1 MIASGTSGQRGWK
14 SAVDELVFFA
24 WWVRL
29 QRRVE
34 GWTRPQRAWLLG
46 VTIALGIAA
55 RLWAQSLPGNW
66 DFGQWIN
73 VSTAALDGQDP
84 YALYGY
90 NYPPP
95 WLMTLALFNA
105 VTSSTESFRL
115 LIALLL
121 IAVDLGILA
130 LLVRRG
136 YTLAAVVFFLSP
148 ITIAISGQH
157 QQVDGIAVFF
167 ALAAMTALSG
177 VEGSRIAGRD
187 WLAIALLGLSLG
199 FKPVFL
205 LLPLWLAMR
214 PGEWRRRLFLL
225 VGPLVVFGL
234 VFVSA
239 FIAYPVSEVIGRVLG
254 HGGAN
259 NSPLVNAFVPGQLA
273 PWFIDRG
280 GAKLL
285 FLVLLIAAG
294 WLFRKLPP
302 FELALAYSI
311 SAVLF
316 SWAVVNQY
324 LVTPMAAV
332 AVFLNIGFL
341 IWLALATLYLGGAPD
356 ALNLPVLNQIQP
368 HVLLDWNQ
376 VMQDLFPWLLIGWVL
391 FAFALRR
398 QDRHAFVFGPA
409 AGPDRRESGLT

>member
-1 MIASGTSGQRGWK
+1 MAEVAPSRSGQRGWK
-14 SAVDELVFFA
+14 RFADEFVFFA

-34 GWTRPQRAWLLG
+34 EWSVPARAWLLG
-46 VTIALGIAA
+46 ITIAVGVIA
-55 RLWAQSLPGNW
+55 RFWAQTLPGNW

-95 WLMTLALFNA
+95 WLLTLTLFNA

-115 LIALLL
+115 LIAILLA
-121 IAVDLGILA
+121 IIDIGIVM

-136 YTLAAVVFFLSP
+136 YMLAAVLFFLSP
-148 ITIAISGQH
+148 ITIAISGWH

-167 ALAAMTALSG
+167 ALAAVTALGSADR
-177 VEGSRIAGRD
+177 SRITGRD
-187 WLAIALLGLSLG
+187 WLAVLLLGISLG

-205 LLPLWLAMR
+205 LFPLWLALR
-214 PGEWRRRLFLL
+214 PGDVRRRAFLF
-225 VGPLVVFGL
+225 VGPIVVFG
-234 VFVSA
+234 VIFASA
-239 FIAYPVSEVIGRVLG
+239 FLVYPVREVLQKVLG

-259 NSPLVNAFVPGQLA
+259 NSPFVNAFVPGQLA
-273 PWFIDRG
+273 PWVLDHG
-280 GAKLL
+280 GGKLL
-285 FLVLLIAAG
+285 FILALVAVG
-294 WLFRKLPP
+294 WMFRRLPP

-332 AVFLNIGFL
+332 AVFMNIGFL
-341 IWLALATLYLGGAPD
+341 IWLGLSTLNFSGPE
-356 ALNLPVLNQIQP
+356 ALNIPILRDIQP
-368 HVLLDWNQ
+368 HVLLEWTQ
-376 VMQDLFPWLLIGWVL
+376 VMQDLFPWLLIGWLLFVL
-391 FAFALRR
+391 ALRR
-398 QDRHAFVFGPA
+398 
-409 AGPDRRESGLT
+409 AGLHMNPRAGRSERVL